1 MQMKKVLPVLVPSL
15 SQMEWFDKIAPGPG
29 CGAQRGDRERET
41 NAVINVYQVW
51 TEEPEFRKRL
61 REHHST
67 FSQPRKHINAEGGD
81 SD

>member
-15 SQMEWFDKIAPGPG
+15 AQMEWFDKIAPG
-29 CGAQRGDRERET
+29 CGAQRGDRGRET

-51 TEEPEFRKRL
+51 TGEPEVRKRL
-61 REHHST
+61 REHHSI
-67 FSQPRKHINAEGGD
+67 FSQPRTHINAEGGD